1 MNCIICGLSG
11 ERHHVKSRGSGGT
24 DDDWNIMYLC
34 RKHHTEF
41 HLIGSTTFVNKYAQ
55 AYKWMFDNK
64 WEFNE
69 FKNKWMRYEHRSR
82 DSDIS

>member
-1 MNCIICGLSG
+1 MTCIICGAHG
-11 ERHHVKSRGSGGT
+11 EKHHFKSRGSGGT
-24 DDDWNIMYLC
+24 DDEWNIMYLC

-41 HLIGSTTFVNKYAQ
+41 HRIGATTFVNKYAQ
-55 AYKWMFDNK
+55 VRNWMIYNK

-69 FKNKWMRYEHRSR
+69 FKNKWMRYEYRSR